1 MMWTHSVDGITPGAI
16 RGSLPT
22 RLTRRL
28 DGAWSIPTPDTAD
41 QFGWYPVTVT
51 DQPDHEPWDSVI
63 REIVHDGAG
72 FVTQWTVTPGI
83 PPLVPEADRIDDDH
97 AQAALMLLAEDAAL
111 AVVLLERLAD
121 AGGLDVEAARAEARA
136 AMAALSADPALRD
149 ELIRA
154 RLQ

>member
-1 MMWTHSVDGITPGAI
+1 MNRVDVW
-16 RGSLPT
+16 
-22 RLTRRL
+22 LTD
-28 DGAWSIPTPDTAD
+28 DGELV
-41 QFGWYPVTVT
+41 FL
-51 DQPDHEPWDSVI
+51 
-63 REIVHDGAG
+63 
-72 FVTQWTVTPGI
+72 TPGI